1 MENKIN
7 DKLDE
12 IIIDKNEEKKN
23 YSWEIE
29 GKRILNSKKNYL
41 TNEDLTII
49 HYCLEKPLPDHLR
62 EEYWLLI
69 TGAKELKLKN
79 KNYYDTILNQY
90 LENPI
95 SIRSEKQILL
105 DIRRTFP
112 EDEDFNEEKINS
124 LKNVLIAYSR
134 RNCTLGYCQG
144 FNYIVGKILKV
155 IKNEENAFWIFTQI
169 IENIL
174 PINYYYDSV
183 GIIIDNNILFDILKN
198 ADKELMSHFTKHN
211 FDLLIKNILY
221 KWLICLFS
229 QNIKDEL
236 LFLIWDIFFLEG
248 TPILFKTI
256 IVILEKNR
264 EKIMEITQID
274 KLVDLF
280 DSVHSLSLLNQ
291 HKEELL
297 KDLLKYNK
305 FITPNMLVKRRKI
318 YYKKVKDSMNGLKNK
333 FSTPKIEN
341 CCEDWDNCSYIKN
354 KFDWD
359 DIVVYQNRQKME
371 IINDYYKKKTER
383 YNSVKI
389 KGNKN
394 QFEKMIN
401 KYYQYENLFTQRR
414 IHKCP
419 NGIKKIVSERMKSC
433 IDLNKNIVKDILN
446 DKHKFNKNKNYSKKE
461 KININENNNKINSK
475 SDKNEDSILTMAE
488 YLADSFY

>member
-7 DKLDE
+7 DKLDQ
-12 IIIDKNEEKKN
+12 IIIDKNEEKNN
-23 YSWEIE
+23 YSWDNE
-29 GKRILNSKKNYL
+29 GKRILNSKKSYL

-49 HYCLEKPLPDHLR
+49 HYCLEKPLPDYLR

-79 KNYYDTILNQY
+79 KNYYGTILNQY

-95 SIRSEKQILL
+95 SIRNEKQILL

-112 EDEDFNEEKINS
+112 EDENFNEEKINS

-155 IKNEENAFWIFTQI
+155 IKNEENAFWIFAQI
-169 IENIL
+169 VENIL

-198 ADKELMSHFTKHN
+198 ADNELMSHFTKHN

-305 FITPNMLVKRRKI
+305 FITPNQLVKRRKI
-318 YYKKVKDSMNGLKNK
+318 YYKKVKDSMKGLKNK
-333 FSTPKIEN
+333 FSASKIEN
-341 CCEDWDNCSYIKN
+341 CCEDWDNCSYIKS

-401 KYYQYENLFTQRR
+401 KYYQYENLFVQRR

-419 NGIKKIVSERMKSC
+419 NGIKKIVRERMKSC

-446 DKHKFNKNKNYSKKE
+446 DKHKFNKNKNFSKKE
-461 KININENNNKINSK
+461 NINKNNNKINSK